1 MLTKVCSI
9 CGSNIFYRDD
19 APKYPTG
26 FGFCLAICASG
37 IIMAF
42 VLRKAFQRENKKRD
56 ELLAQLGEDGLRAKY
71 TEAELLEMGDRSPF
85 FRYTL

>member
-1 MLTKVCSI
+1 LLTQNSI

-19 APKYPTG
+19 APKYHTG
-26 FGFCLAICASG
+26 FGFCLAICAAG

-56 ELLAQLGEDGLRAKY
+56 ELLAELGEEGLKAKY
-71 TEAELLEMGDRSPF
+71 TDAELLEMGDRSPF